1 MLWAERFHEMTR
13 EPSHGFMIDPNWP
26 PALTGHRDLRD
37 NVRLGGF
44 IFNVLLLTE
53 ISVTDS
59 LGGSAAEVSSFLVGT
74 ICRGAQVLLSS
85 VLSVAGN
92 NEGRNRNVQQIG
104 NLASSIV
111 SPAEFW
117 GVWSW
122 ITLQTWWW
130 QIGSTCLKGGK
141 GSLCKRQ
148 QGSWKELQTL
158 LEGRKG

>member
-1 MLWAERFHEMTR
+1 M
-13 EPSHGFMIDPNWP
+13 
-26 PALTGHRDLRD
+26 
-37 NVRLGGF
+37 
-44 IFNVLLLTE
+44 LLTE

-117 GVWSW
+117 GV
-122 ITLQTWWW
+122 
-130 QIGSTCLKGGK
+130 
-141 GSLCKRQ
+141 
-148 QGSWKELQTL
+148 
-158 LEGRKG
+158 